1 MTYTSHNIASEQLNY
16 GFLLLVHL
24 ICADKQ
30 IHSEEIKYLNELSD
44 RANISPQTKYE
55 MYKILARDS
64 QHFTANSIRQQ
75 IKIAERSPVMEQIL
89 TTFYDE
95 GLFGLTEEEAIA
107 RIASICNWSQKGI
120 KRIVKANRYQIAS
133 NYKISLA
140 ESKVTERLNYEFL
153 LLVHLVCA
161 DKQIH
166 SEEIKYLNELGD
178 RANISQQTKN
188 EMYKILAQDNHHL
201 TLDSITNHLSVNE
214 QSEIMQQILAIAH
227 LDGDFSF
234 EEEEL
239 INKIGKIWNW
249 SKEEIDWYKEYA
261 DKFANS
267 RRTKVKQET
276 LLAEQEYS
284 KAVKNCSKIAKEDYQ
299 YAEEAFKKAEST
311 LKTLILSLGEVILKI
326 ENKNSKAKTATE
338 VAKQLK
344 ESKEQLDTRI
354 LKELE
359 QVKES
364 HQAKERALS
373 YFTIAFMG
381 RTKAGKST
389 LHSIITQDGW
399 ESIGV
404 GKQRTTRFNR
414 IYEWQNIRIIDTPGI
429 GAADAGGRDDEEIAK
444 SIVDEADVIC
454 YVVTNDSIQE
464 TEFKFL
470 KLLKEK
476 AKPLIVLLNL
486 KYNLRDSR
494 RLQHFLKNPD
504 KLFAKEGKSG
514 IDGHIDR
521 IRRYANQHYAND
533 YFDIVPVMLLA
544 AQLSSEPEH
553 QNDRDK
559 LYKASRIQDFLDSI
573 RESLIQHG
581 TIRRSQTFLGS
592 TVSAVQHPDR
602 WITEQKQA
610 YQKFGTTLKSKQEN
624 IRWDIK
630 KAQKD
635 SCEYLEQEI
644 RATFQNVLNAI
655 PQFAE
660 NHWEGNQHE
669 LNRAWKQ
676 QIKDLKLE
684 KRLELS
690 NEEAVNKFNQA
701 IKESLEEVG
710 KELEL
715 ISKLN
720 IDHFQFNSLDR
731 PDWANLFDRSFLK
744 IGGGLIGIMGA
755 GLMFVAPPVG
765 IAVGLFGAGLNL
777 ISNLLPQKAEKR
789 RKAVEQINRSL
800 RYQVLKQRREITD
813 KTIETFEK
821 YCSDVSKSISNYFN
835 ELIEGLDDITN
846 RLEKAQRSLDATVN
860 YLNSGYAKRL
870 IDWSTEQYEP
880 LTVENVKKAIAKV
893 DRNFGQSITIQTTT
907 EVEPKKSLEEIKQV
921 IQEDIVIT
929 S

>member
-1 MTYTSHNIASEQLNY
+1 MIQISHIASEQINY

-30 IHSEEIKYLNELSD
+30 IYSEEVKYLNELSD
-44 RANISPQTKYE
+44 FANISPQNKYE
-55 MYKILARDS
+55 MYKILAQDS
-64 QHFTANSIRQQ
+64 QHLTIDSIRQQ
-75 IKIAERSPVMEQIL
+75 IKIEQRTPVMKQIL
-89 TTFYDE
+89 TIFYDE
-95 GLFGLTEEEAIA
+95 GLFGLSEEDAIA
-107 RIASICNWSQKGI
+107 RIASICSWSQKGI
-120 KRIVKANRYQIAS
+120 KRIIKAGS
-133 NYKISLA
+133 YKA
-140 ESKVTERLNYEFL
+140 T
-153 LLVHLVCA
+153 
-161 DKQIH
+161 
-166 SEEIKYLNELGD
+166 SEL
-178 RANISQQTKN
+178 
-188 EMYKILAQDNHHL
+188 
-201 TLDSITNHLSVNE
+201 
-214 QSEIMQQILAIAH
+214 
-227 LDGDFSF
+227 
-234 EEEEL
+234 
-239 INKIGKIWNW
+239 
-249 SKEEIDWYKEYA
+249 
-261 DKFANS
+261 
-267 RRTKVKQET
+267 KQET
-276 LLAEQEYS
+276 LLAEEEYS
-284 KAVKNCSKIAKEDYQ
+284 KAVENCSRIAREDYQ
-299 YAEEAFKKAEST
+299 YAELAFKKTEST

-326 ENKNSKAKTATE
+326 ENKNSKAKIATE
-338 VAKQLK
+338 VAKQLE
-344 ESKEQLDTRI
+344 ESKKQLDTQI

-389 LHSIITQDGW
+389 LHSIITQEGW

-404 GKQRTTRFNR
+404 GKQRTTRSNR
-414 IYEWQNIRIIDTPGI
+414 VYEWNNIRIIDTPGI
-429 GAADAGGRDDEEIAK
+429 GAADAGGRGDEEIAK

-553 QNDRDK
+553 QKNRDK
-559 LYKASRIQDFLDSI
+559 LYKASKIQDFLDSI

-610 YQKFGTTLKSKQEN
+610 YMNFSNTLKSKQETVRED
-624 IRWDIK
+624 IR
-630 KAQKD
+630 KAQRD
-635 SCEYLEQEI
+635 SCESLEQQI
-644 RATFQNVLNAI
+644 VTIFQDVLNAI

-660 NHWEGNQHE
+660 NHWEAE
-669 LNRAWKQ
+669 EWKLNLAWKQ

-684 KRLELS
+684 KRLQLS
-690 NEEAVNKFNQA
+690 NKEAVEKFDRE
-701 IKESLEEVG
+701 IKESLEEIG
-710 KELEL
+710 EELKL
-715 ISKLN
+715 VSQLNIGNFKLN
-720 IDHFQFNSLDR
+720 SQDSFDVKT
-731 PDWANLFDRSFLK
+731 LFK
-744 IGGGLIGIMGA
+744 IGGSLVALIAAFAPLGLVAAPIGLAAVVIGVSMG
-755 GLMFVAPPVG
+755 F
-765 IAVGLFGAGLNL
+765 
-777 ISNLLPQKAEKR
+777 ISNFFTSKAEKR

-800 RYQVLKQRREITD
+800 RYQVLKQRREIID
-813 KTIETFEK
+813 KTIENLEK
-821 YCSDVSKSISNYFN
+821 YCSDVSKSINNYFN
-835 ELIEGLDDITN
+835 ELIEGLDDISN
-846 RLEKAQRSLDATVN
+846 RLDKAQKSLDATVN
-860 YLNSGYAKRL
+860 YLNCGYGKRI
-870 IDWSTEQYEP
+870 IDWSIEQYEP

-893 DRNFGQSITIQTTT
+893 NRNFGQSITIQTTT
-907 EVEPKKSLEEIKQV
+907 EVELKKSLEEIKQV